1 MSYLTRLH
9 RPSSLSSSNASVKQ
23 LKAMDDF
30 LYDVEIATSPSSSDS
45 DCSPRTSSQAPN
57 AKGEKIIVR
66 DCKYSLAGDQK
77 SRHARSSNIVDKL
90 TNQRQTFRLES
101 PLKEKSPNE
110 KSDTE
115 SLSRRQPTRSKDA
128 ILQK

>member
-1 MSYLTRLH
+1 MSYITRLR

-23 LKAMDDF
+23 LEAMADDF
-30 LYDVEIATSPSSSDS
+30 LYDVESATSPSSSDS

-57 AKGEKIIVR
+57 AKGEKIIVQ
-66 DCKYSLAGDQK
+66 DCKAGGQK
-77 SRHARSSNIVDKL
+77 SRHAKSSNIVDKL
-90 TNQRQTFRLES
+90 TNQCQTFRLAS

-110 KSDTE
+110 KSDTK
-115 SLSRRQPTRSKDA
+115 SLSRLRRPARSKDT